1 MIAGADM
8 SRTLFLSGA
17 ALFAAVVACGSA
29 SAAAEE
35 WQHTVVLYGIG
46 ASIDGKVGIGD
57 VTADVDVGFDDIL
70 DNLEFGAMAAYR
82 GERGR
87 WAVVADL
94 IFMALEQEK
103 SGLGPAG
110 GTRAKVEA
118 DQLIVELDGS
128 YAVTERLDA
137 YGGLRY
143 WELDNELEIVGG
155 GPLGETLSASK
166 TEDWV
171 DPIVGLRYVAPLA
184 ERWQFIVRGDVGGF
198 GVGSDFTWHTSA
210 FAAWQVSEQGSVLLG
225 LRYLDVDYDD
235 GSGSDRFRW
244 DVTEGGPMAGFAW
257 RF

>member
-1 MIAGADM
+1 MR
-8 SRTLFLSGA
+8 RTPFVSGA
-17 ALFAAVVACGSA
+17 ALLAAMLACASA
-29 SAAAEE
+29 SAAGESWE
-35 WQHTVVLYGIG
+35 HTVVVYGIG
-46 ASIDGKVGIGD
+46 ASIDGKVGIGN

-94 IFMALEQEK
+94 IFMALEQKK
-103 SGLGPAG
+103 SGLGQSG

-118 DQLIVELDGS
+118 DQLILELDGS

-143 WELDNELEIVGG
+143 WNLDNELEVVGG

-171 DPIVGLRYVAPLA
+171 DPVVGLRYVAPLS
-184 ERWQFIVRGDVGGF
+184 ERWQFIVKGDVGGF

-210 FAAWQVSEQGSVLLG
+210 FANWQVSEHGSLIFG
-225 LRYLDVDYDD
+225 FRYMDVDYDD
-235 GSGSDRFRW
+235 GSGTNRFRW
-244 DVTEGGPMAGFAW
+244 DVIEGGPTVGFAW

>member
-1 MIAGADM
+1 MMNAFVRSA
-8 SRTLFLSGA
+8 TVVL
-17 ALFAAVVACGSA
+17 AVLLTCGSVN
-29 SAAAEE
+29 AADEG
-35 WQHTVVLYGIG
+35 WQHAAVLYGIG
-46 ASIDGKVGIGD
+46 ASIDGKAGIGS

-70 DNLEFGAMAAYR
+70 DNLEFGAMAGYR

-94 IFMALEQEK
+94 IFMSLEQKK
-103 SGLGPAG
+103 SGLGPLG
-110 GTRAKVEA
+110 GTRATVEA

-143 WELDNELEIVGG
+143 WQLDNDLEVVGG
-155 GPLGETLSASK
+155 GPLGQTLDADD

-171 DPIVGLRYVAPLA
+171 DPLVGLRYVMPINESWELIA
-184 ERWQFIVRGDVGGF
+184 RGDIGGF
-198 GVGSDFTWHTSA
+198 GVGSDFTWHVTA
-210 FAAWQVSEQGSVLLG
+210 FANWRVSEHGSVLLG
-225 LRYLDVDYDD
+225 FRYLDVDYDD
-235 GSGSDRFRW
+235 GSGAGLFRW